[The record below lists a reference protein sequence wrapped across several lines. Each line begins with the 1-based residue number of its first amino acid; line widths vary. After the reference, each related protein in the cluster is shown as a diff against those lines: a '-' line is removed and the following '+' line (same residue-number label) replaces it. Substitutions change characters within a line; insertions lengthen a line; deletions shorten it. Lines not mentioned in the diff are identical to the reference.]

1 MDNRPRPMNRK
12 PPVVSRKSVSLSM
25 IIAMVVLS
33 LATFAVGYALGRN
46 KSQNDVNATLF
57 TRSLGS
63 INNSGVTLQMLE
75 EQRVGEIKR
84 FQEAVL
90 KRAAKDAH
98 TTKAFLDPSR
108 ISVPNTI
115 ESCNRARDYA
125 QRQGLTETAQ
135 QLRDI
140 RATLGP

>member
-1 MDNRPRPMNRK
+1 
-12 PPVVSRKSVSLSM
+12 M

-33 LATFAVGYALGRN
+33 LATFAVGYALGKN
-46 KSQNDVNATLF
+46 KSQNDVNATVL

-75 EQRVGEIKR
+75 AQQVGQIKR

-125 QRQGLTETAQ
+125 QRQGMTETAQ